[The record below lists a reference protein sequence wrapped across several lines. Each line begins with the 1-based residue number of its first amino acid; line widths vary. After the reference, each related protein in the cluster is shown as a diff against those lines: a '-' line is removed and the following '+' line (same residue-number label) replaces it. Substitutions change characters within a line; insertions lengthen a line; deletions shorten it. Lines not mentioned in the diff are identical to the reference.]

1 MTYPTPRLR
10 CIRPGEKF
18 ILRGEA
24 KLRTLINTDR
34 HHGYFEGGFASL
46 CHVLDPVN
54 LEWTSTGWRH
64 ESRSVAAAQIVRQ
77 SEAQHD

>member
-46 CHVLDPVN
+46 CHELDRSSLV
-54 LEWTSTGWRH
+54 WSAGGWRP
-64 ESRSVAAAQIVRQ
+64 ESRREQI
-77 SEAQHD
+77 